1 MLALFAARPTRTL
14 CRTFASHATP
24 RRENI
29 GVLKAYG
36 KPVATIFL
44 WSALT
49 YMSFQ
54 AVWNTLYFDEI
65 KLETEAK
72 IDDLQAELKRLEH

>member
-14 CRTFASHATP
+14 CRTFTSAHSP